1 MQTRPS
7 RSCALCINAMML
19 QAIKDSLRRVVEVM
33 EEWQMIMAEKACAT
47 FREHPSSA
55 ATK

>member
-1 MQTRPS
+1 
-7 RSCALCINAMML
+7 MML

-33 EEWQMIMAEKACAT
+33 EEWQMILAEKACAT
-47 FREHPSSA
+47 FREPPSSA